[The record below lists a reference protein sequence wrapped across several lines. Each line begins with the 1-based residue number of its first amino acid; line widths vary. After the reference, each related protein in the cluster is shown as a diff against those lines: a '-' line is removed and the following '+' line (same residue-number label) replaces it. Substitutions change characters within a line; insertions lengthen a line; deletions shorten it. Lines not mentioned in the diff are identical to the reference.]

1 MVYELGKFFILA
13 HIYIRI
19 KIVEST
25 LSEEQKDEPKGR
37 NPY

>member
-1 MVYELGKFFILA
+1 MAYELGKFFILA
-13 HIYIRI
+13 HIRT

-25 LSEEQKDEPKGR
+25 LSEEQKDELMKGR